1 MISEDVRR
9 NGADAEGLASVHLRG
24 GGICGLPESTAKK
37 LKCLGRPD
45 QTVLAVVVEGGI
57 QGRRDNGTTAHR
69 KQVRPTLVIDD
80 ARFSTRSAAR

>member
-1 MISEDVRR
+1 MISEDARR

-57 QGRRDNGTTAHR
+57 QGRRDDGTTAHSESR
-69 KQVRPTLVIDD
+69 
-80 ARFSTRSAAR
+80 